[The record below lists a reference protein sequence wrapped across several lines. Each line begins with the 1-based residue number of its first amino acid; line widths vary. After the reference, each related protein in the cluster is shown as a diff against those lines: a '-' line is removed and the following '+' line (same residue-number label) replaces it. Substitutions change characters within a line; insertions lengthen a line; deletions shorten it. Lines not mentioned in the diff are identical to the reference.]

1 MYCERR
7 RRPTNQLISQLVE
20 PMADAGTGKEVVKV
34 EAGDAYIFDGHESH
48 YLKGG
53 PDGAH
58 IVCIFTPACTGMEVS
73 SKKQNFFLLSLLHSC
88 HVLGMKNPI
97 YHQNLHLMHIFDVH
111 LKITSFFRKPKKMVR
126 FHCWSNKRNPVIFSL
141 VFG

>member
-1 MYCERR
+1 MKRGL
-7 RRPTNQLISQLVE
+7 TNQFDFPQLVE
-20 PMADAGTGKEVVKV
+20 PMEPSGTGKKVVKV

-73 SKKQNFFLLSLLHSC
+73 SKKNQLIFPLASYPFLSC
-88 HVLGMKNPI
+88 LRYQKNHPGKFA
-97 YHQNLHLMHIFDVH
+97 FDA
-111 LKITSFFRKPKKMVR
+111 LI
-126 FHCWSNKRNPVIFSL
+126 
-141 VFG
+141 